1 MSKETKQSNPANA
14 GSSENFFNE
23 MDRQVNGAIL
33 DEDQQVNETTLQNS
47 GPAQVTHID
56 NGDPQQNN
64 VDWEKRYKDS
74 SREAT
79 KMAGQLNALKPF
91 VPLLKAMKQDS
102 GLVDTVKD
110 YLTNGGQPAKPIKER
125 LGLSEDFIFD
135 QEEAFNSP
143 DSDSAK
149 LLNAHVDG
157 IVGAKVN
164 KMMQQQQAQAQQQH
178 NVAARNSEIQAFK
191 EKNNMS
197 DEEFNAMMVKSK
209 ERKMTLD
216 DVNYLVNREKAASN
230 IANSTKAEMMNQMNK
245 VRDIPATASGV
256 NSPRAE
262 KSMDDQIFDDL
273 MESGAGVDELFG

>member
-14 GSSENFFNE
+14 GSSENFFYE

-91 VPLLKAMKQDS
+91 VPLLQKMRQDS
-102 GLVDTVKD
+102 GLVDTVRD
-110 YLTNGGQPAKPIKER
+110 YLTNGGKPATSLKER
-125 LGLSEDFIFD
+125 LNLSEDFVFD
-135 QEEAFNSP
+135 SEEAIS
-143 DSDSAK
+143 DQSSDSAK

-157 IVGAKVN
+157 VVAGKVKQMLDVRQKQAN
-164 KMMQQQQAQAQQQH
+164 AQQAKQMQMQ
-178 NVAARNSEIQAFK
+178 EIQAFK
-191 EKNNMS
+191 ERNNMS
-197 DEEFNAMMVKSK
+197 DDQFNAMMAKAK
-209 ERKMTLD
+209 QKRMTLD
-216 DVNYLVNREKAASN
+216 DLHFILNKDQ
-230 IANSTKAEMMNQMNK
+230 ANANVAKSAKEDMLSQMKN
-245 VRDIPATASGV
+245 VRSIPTTASGV
-256 NSPRAE
+256 NSPRSD
-262 KSMDDQIFDDL
+262 KSPDDNLFDDIL
-273 MESGAGVDELFG
+273 GSDQGISELFG